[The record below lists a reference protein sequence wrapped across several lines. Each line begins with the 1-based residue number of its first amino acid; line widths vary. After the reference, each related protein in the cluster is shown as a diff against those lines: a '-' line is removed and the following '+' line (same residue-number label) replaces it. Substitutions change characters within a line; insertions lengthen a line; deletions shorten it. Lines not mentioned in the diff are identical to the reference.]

1 MQVFKDKH
9 FSRGSFADRDSAAT
23 YDGLDFERCYFE
35 GYFLSLTSNPA
46 LRSTVRNVRMTDCSQ
61 RGCTLYSAILED
73 VIVDG
78 FKTNG
83 QLFQTFGAAFNR
95 VVLRGKIDRLMLSN
109 DVLPSGQLDAEDR
122 QHEINLFREANA
134 RYYEKVD
141 WALDISQGEFK
152 ELDIRGVPA
161 RLIRRDPETQIVVT
175 RQRVLRED
183 WRDLDFHAA
192 ITPFSLDLM
201 LQWESPDL
209 VLIAPKRHPKFRSY
223 LEDLRLLQE
232 AGVAE
237 PN

>member
-1 MQVFKDKH
+1 MQVFE
-9 FSRGSFADRDSAAT
+9 GQSFESLYDQDSAAT
-23 YDGLDFERCYFE
+23 FSDLEFRRCHLQSCA
-35 GYFLSLTSNPA
+35 LSMARQPN
-46 LRSTVRNVRMTDCSQ
+46 LRSTVRNVQLIGCSQ
-61 RGCTLYSAILED
+61 RGCRVDCAILED
-73 VIVDG
+73 VVVDG

-83 QLFQTFGAAFNR
+83 LFQAFGAVFNR

-109 DVLPSGQLDAEDR
+109 DVLPSGQLSEEDR
-122 QHEINLFREANA
+122 QHEIDIFREANT
-134 RYYEKVD
+134 RCYQHVD

-152 ELDIRGVPA
+152 ELDIRGIPA

-175 RQRVLRED
+175 RQRVLRQD